1 MVSDGRP
8 CAAGVAR
15 HDGRDARCYR
25 DMGEA
30 PVAQLD
36 CLAFAPRPG
45 DPGAV
50 HLAALPGSGDD
61 RRDAR
66 QLPGCVSAMTR
77 GAGLALDR

>member
-30 PVAQLD
+30 PVAQVN
-36 CLAFAPRPG
+36 CLAFASRSG
-45 DPGAV
+45 GTCAG
-50 HLAALPGSGDD
+50 HLAALPGSG
-61 RRDAR
+61 DAR